1 MRRSETVNKVAL
13 NVSNS
18 SEVRYIAG
26 TQEKAPGSSAMAWQ
40 NVA

>member
-1 MRRSETVNKVAL
+1 MNKVAL

-26 TQEKAPGSSAMAWQ
+26 TQEKAPGSSAMA
-40 NVA
+40 